1 MPHFAIG
8 DLRGFLDPLN
18 QLLEFIPAGDTDTL
32 VFLGDCVDGGPDVKG
47 VLDRLI
53 EIQNSRRAVFFRGNH
68 DRIMLDAR
76 AGRVSMEV
84 WEGTAGEE
92 GLRSYGAGELADLFG
107 EVPDREG
114 QLWDG
119 PAPGLHS

>member
-1 MPHFAIG
+1 M
-8 DLRGFLDPLN
+8 
-18 QLLEFIPAGDTDTL
+18 
-32 VFLGDCVDGGPDVKG
+32 KG

-53 EIQNSRRAVFFRGNH
+53 EIQNSRRAVFLRGNH
-68 DRIMLDAR
+68 DQLMLDAR

-84 WEGTAGEE
+84 WEGMAGEE

>member
-1 MPHFAIG
+1 
-8 DLRGFLDPLN
+8 
-18 QLLEFIPAGDTDTL
+18 
-32 VFLGDCVDGGPDVKG
+32 
-47 VLDRLI
+47 
-53 EIQNSRRAVFFRGNH
+53 
-68 DRIMLDAR
+68 MLDAR

-84 WEGTAGEE
+84 WEGMAGEE